1 VVDVPV
7 TLSLN
12 LAPMPVG
19 WHVSS
24 YGRDQTIGPRGHYAY
39 DNFGRAPA
47 GLVVFQLVEA
57 GELVFVEEGVGG
69 GGGRGEAVM
78 FTYGE
83 RSSYRLKA
91 PPREVY
97 RTTFLNLAG
106 AGVAEHFG
114 MIRSRHGSV
123 IRPDRQVVG
132 GLSRLI
138 DSAMPGSG
146 VSPGQQTRG
155 VHAFVLDLAEHL
167 EGQAQGR
174 ATPVGQAVRWILSRP
189 TEDWSLKQL
198 AVRFGCSREHL
209 IRVFF
214 QEQGQTPGQYVAQAR
229 LRRALALLLETD
241 LGLKEV
247 AAQSGYRSTHTLARQ
262 VVKGT
267 GVSPEGFRARRR
279 GLGSG
284 V

>member
-1 VVDVPV
+1 M
-7 TLSLN
+7 SQGSEHFSIH
-12 LAPMPVG
+12 LAQPRTA

-24 YGRDQTIGPRGHYAY
+24 YGRGQTIGPRGHYGY
-39 DNFGRAPA
+39 DNLGREPE
-47 GLVVFQLVEA
+47 GLVVFQYIEA
-57 GELVFVEEGVGG
+57 GELVFIENGVEHLAGPGQ
-69 GGGRGEAVM
+69 AVM

-83 RSSYRLKA
+83 SSSYGLKTG
-91 PPREVY
+91 PRPVY
-97 RTTFLNLAG
+97 RTTFLNFSG
-106 AGVAEHFG
+106 AGVPEHWR
-114 MIRSRHGSV
+114 MMRDRHGSV
-123 IRPDRQVVG
+123 IRPDRQIVG
-132 GLSRLI
+132 AMNRLI

-146 VSPGQQTRG
+146 VSPVQQTRG
-155 VHAFVLDLAEHL
+155 VHEFMLDLADHL
-167 EGQAQGR
+167 EGQAEGR

-214 QEQGQTPGQYVAQAR
+214 EEQGETPGQYVAQAR

-267 GVSPEGFRARRR
+267 GLSPEHFRARQR
-279 GLGSG
+279 GR
-284 V
+284 